1 MTMGLPATDTVNIV
15 RSIAY
20 TVSLTLITEQ
30 IVNEPEE
37 QSNESTWQFQVSPAL
52 PPGYTLQIGGSFE
65 MDVYKTGAPSLG
77 SNAQQQISKNAVVL
91 ESDSITDTNT
101 LMQNFSLNYING
113 DDIQFMG
120 LAQVTDD
127 DPGGPG
133 GAFKEA
139 DASVSFTLDSA
150 VFITGS
156 GTILGL
162 PDNVSISVT
171 L

>member
-1 MTMGLPATDTVNIV
+1 
-15 RSIAY
+15 
-20 TVSLTLITEQ
+20 
-30 IVNEPEE
+30 
-37 QSNESTWQFQVSPAL
+37 
-52 PPGYTLQIGGSFE
+52 

-77 SNAQQQISKNAVVL
+77 SNAQQQISKNGIIL
-91 ESDSITDTNT
+91 ESDSISDTDT

-113 DDIQFMG
+113 DDIQFTG
-120 LAQVTDD
+120 IAQVTDN

-139 DASVSFTLDSA
+139 AASVSFTLDSA
-150 VFITGS
+150 VFIIGS

-162 PDNVSISVT
+162 PDDVAISVT